1 MRIFGNMNSLTLI
14 NHLKRFQ
21 RSMNTSIERMTLGQ
35 RLNSPA
41 DGPADYAM
49 SERFRTS
56 IVANRARQSNIQS
69 ALSYMQTAQNGL
81 DEFATVLNDIKD
93 EVTEMIDGTANPQD
107 RAFAQMK
114 IDEWM
119 AGLDD
124 IAKTTHYNKH
134 YMFRQASNP
143 TGRTNT
149 LVAFGP
155 DLYEDLLTATG
166 VQEESQQWNIDNELQ
181 DIARS
186 FLAENLGGTYQDLS
200 RTFEGGYLEDI
211 ADAFTIGVDSEVP
224 TTAVNQNLVVDNI
237 TGGSDAFVAGSVDPT
252 SETFDVVAAEATQ
265 ESFVADQTDPTTE
278 AFTPDSIATGADSY
292 QVVGVNP
299 TTENFT
305 VEDAIRVDDNF
316 TAQSTGSAS
325 DAFTADATTNHLQNF
340 VAEDTTRVDDA
351 FTAESAAVNTENF
364 TADQSTN
371 TVENFTGEETVRVND
386 SFTTQILGSNTDNFT
401 VDQTSDVVENFTGEE
416 FNRINDAFT
425 AESAANASDNFTVG
439 TDNAVENFTGE
450 EFNRISDNFTAQALG
465 STTDTFNVTA
475 TDNNVDTFTVD
486 ATHATQDTDTHEGI
500 QTITN
505 DDFAHTAGQTAYTL
519 ANAPNAGTFDLTI
532 SQAYTAGEQLDMQSF
547 DTRRAGGTQ
556 VGDIWG
562 DFEVTAIDQQGD
574 GDYNS
579 VTLEYIGLAD
589 NITVEAHGGENR
601 NDNLKQ
607 TFTSISTG
615 DTFTVDYGNRL
626 NKFTTLVSKAQA
638 DTSLVY
644 STTGA
649 GGTEAL
655 TEGVDFSISGNQ
667 LTLEHD
673 NFDSGRGLNTGA
685 TFDTNYESGT
695 ADHTYALSETPLA
708 GTLEVRVDGVLQDA
722 SNYTLNGTDLTVHDA
737 VHGAAM
743 QFDYTVGENI
753 SDVTLSG
760 TPVSVNSVE
769 VNGVAIAEDAVNGWS
784 LSGDQIIFN
793 GASQPFHADDIEV
806 DFETAASQDTYT
818 LTEEP
823 NAGSYSVLVNGV
835 AADAGDYNINGTTL
849 TFTGNIPGYGDTV
862 EVSYDYGAESQFT
875 LSDDALADKLGTA
888 VVTVDGQAVAQDAVN
903 GWSISGDQITFNG
916 TSAPTAGDAIAV
928 DFDAGDYTAA
938 VTLAETPEQIDQVLV
953 GGVAISEDGANG
965 YTISGDQILFH
976 GTAQPFYGD
985 DIVIDYEKNAPQ
997 DTFNLSQVPNEATM
1011 EVLVNGVAADPADWD
1026 VSGNTLTFTTAL
1038 DSGDTLEV
1046 NYGYG
1051 AEDTYTLSD
1060 DALADRL
1067 GTASVTVGGQAV
1079 AQDAVN
1085 GWTISGDQITF
1096 NGSAIPSYGDAI
1108 AVDFD
1113 AGEYTDSVTLGQDVA
1128 FIDSVTVGG
1137 LTISEDAVNGWTRDG
1152 DTITFNG
1159 ASKPFYGDAIEVD
1172 YEANIPQDTFTLDE
1186 EPNAGTLSVLV
1197 NGVAADP
1204 ADYTVDGT
1212 SLTFNTA
1219 LDYGDTVEASYDYG
1233 AEAVYTL
1240 SDNALADQLG
1250 TAVVTVNGQAVAQDD
1265 FNGWHISGNTLTLTG
1280 TAAPEVG
1287 DTVAV
1292 DFDAGGYTDTVTL
1305 AGPPDAINTITVDGV
1320 AVAEDAVNGWTASGD
1335 TITFNGA
1342 SKPIY
1347 GEDVVVDYEVATP
1360 QDTFTLAEEVN
1371 AGTAEVQVNGVV
1383 VDPAD
1388 YTIDGNTLTFNDPLN
1403 YNDQV
1408 EVSYGYGAENEFTLS
1423 DTPVQDLLGTAVVTV
1438 DGQQIGPDPV
1448 NGWSITGD
1456 TLTLNGSVAPAFG
1469 DEITIGFDAALPTD
1483 TFTLEAEVSAVNS
1496 VTVNGVAVS
1505 EDAANGYTVSGTT
1518 LTFNGTSI
1526 PTYGDEIAI
1535 DFEEATPES
1544 SFTLT
1549 EAPNAGT
1556 ETVLVNGVAA
1566 DPADYTFDENTIT
1579 FTNGLNFGDAVQVD
1593 YDYGADSSFT
1603 LSQTPATANLD
1614 TAVVTVGGQTVLQD
1628 AVNGWTVTGDTI
1640 TFNGDSLPAYND
1652 AIDVSYDV
1660 ETTIDTITLGQEPK
1674 RVNTITVNGVEVA
1687 EDGVNGWT
1695 NDGSNVITFHGTAQ
1709 PVTGDEIVV
1718 DYDAHSSQSVFTL
1731 SEPANAGTEEVLL
1744 NGVLVDPADY
1754 TLSGDTLT
1762 FTNNI
1767 PQTGDDIDVTY
1778 GYGATNTFTLN
1789 DTPPPELMGTL
1800 EVTKNGVTILEDDF
1814 NGWTING
1821 NDISL
1826 NGTAYPV
1833 YGDDIQVSYELPGY
1847 QDSVTLGQTPLGI
1860 NTVTVNGV
1868 EVLEDAVNGYTL
1880 DGDTINFNGT
1890 AKPYYGDTI
1899 DVDYDMDGAQDT
1911 FTLAEEPYGGEPTV
1925 QVNGQVIDPAN
1936 YTVDGTTLTFQ
1947 SSIPVNGDQ
1956 VQVDYNIGNQESV
1969 FELSG
1974 EPVGNLEVTVNGQVM
1989 HESTYSVDGSTLTF
2003 DPGSEPPPASVV
2015 AATYDQGD
2023 YLDRVALDFE
2033 VVPGSMQV
2041 TIDGQALAEDPVNG
2055 WTIEADELVFHG
2067 TGQPFYGEE
2076 VDINYDRATQPNTY
2090 LLDNDP
2096 YDAGTFQVQVNGVT
2110 VDPAEYTITDNE
2122 ITFDGSVIPQNGDAV
2137 QVDYQLDHGNTDF
2150 DLAFVQ
2156 PDEEPNPGSLL
2167 VTLNGVEVDAA
2178 EYQLNGTSLEF
2189 TGSTLPAYGD
2199 TVDVEWNAGNILME
2213 LDVFDQDN
2221 PIPNDGTLT
2230 VFKNGVE
2237 VAEDAVNGWT
2247 FDGQKILLNGD
2258 SQGIKGDEYDLQYQ
2272 IGEDITEFTLDQTPN
2287 AGSVEVLVNGVAVA
2301 EDAANGWSV
2310 ADNVVTLNGDSVPGL
2325 GDAVEINYDFGEAM
2339 TQMTLS
2345 RDDLNPDSV
2354 TVRVN
2359 GEYLAND
2366 ETNGFTVAG
2375 DVVTFHGD
2383 AVPVAGDEINAT
2395 FGVGDVMNTF
2405 ELQRLPT
2412 EGTFQLTI
2420 DGQAIAEDAANG
2432 YTLDTENRIVTLNG
2446 GAIPADGDLIE
2457 YSYDYVG
2464 GEEEDFSEPFQVTTG
2479 LVGEKIDT
2487 GLSMDLTLTGMDME
2501 SLDVSSM
2508 EAAEASLA
2516 QINQVIARV
2525 EGIQT
2530 VAGTHEARLE
2540 TTLEILGDEETRTV
2554 TADDRIR
2561 GLDPEAEMVNYMAT
2575 QAQSE
2580 LIYSMLS
2587 SGGLNTSN
2595 VMSLLGSSMGGGG
2608 GFGF

>member
-93 EVTEMIDGTANPQD
+93 EVTEMIDGAANQQD
-107 RAFAQMK
+107 RDFAQIK

-119 AGLDD
+119 DSLDD
-124 IAKTTHYNKH
+124 IARTTHYNEH

-166 VQEESQQWNIDNELQ
+166 VQEESQQWSINNELQ

-186 FLAENLGGTYQDLS
+186 FLAEDLGGTYQDLNRS
-200 RTFEGGYLEDI
+200 FEGGYLEDI

-224 TTAVNQNLVVDNI
+224 VTAVNQNLVVDN
-237 TGGSDAFVAGSVDPT
+237 TTPLSDAYVAGSVDPT

-265 ESFVADQTDPTTE
+265 ESFVADQTDLTTE

-292 QVVGVNP
+292 TVVGINP

-305 VEDAIRVDDNF
+305 VEDAIRVDDAF
-316 TAQSTGSAS
+316 TAQSTGSTS

-340 VAEDTTRVDDA
+340 LAEDSTRVDDA
-351 FTAESAAVNTENF
+351 FTTESAAVTTENF

-386 SFTTQILGSNTDNFT
+386 SFTTQIIGSNTDNFT

-416 FNRINDAFT
+416 FNRISDAFT
-425 AESAANASDNFTVG
+425 ADSAASASDNFSVG

-450 EFNRISDNFTAQALG
+450 EFNRVSDNFTAQALG

-475 TDNNVDTFTVD
+475 TDNNVYNQTVD
-486 ATHATQDTDTHEGI
+486 ATHAGSYSDTFDGVQSKNESLG
-500 QTITN
+500 
-505 DDFAHTAGQTAYTL
+505 FVSGQTDYTL
-519 ANAPNAGTFDLTI
+519 ANAPNAGTATVTAT
-532 SQAYTAGEQLDMQSF
+532 QAYTEGNDIESQVLDTSKSGTLAAN
-547 DTRRAGGTQ
+547 DTF
-556 VGDIWG
+556 G
-562 DFEVTAIDQQGD
+562 DFKVTSVTRDGQGNITELQVQYNGDAENVTFEAYDGSSVNPVKLEFQETDAVSGNVYTITPGD
-574 GDYNS
+574 GKMGGSTLLRTVADANTTAPTYN
-579 VTLEYIGLAD
+579 
-589 NITVEAHGGENR
+589 
-601 NDNLKQ
+601 
-607 TFTSISTG
+607 
-615 DTFTVDYGNRL
+615 
-626 NKFTTLVSKAQA
+626 
-638 DTSLVY
+638 
-644 STTGA
+644 
-649 GGTEAL
+649 L
-655 TEGVDFSISGNQ
+655 TEGVDYSVSGST
-667 LTLEHD
+667 LTMLHD
-673 NFDSGRGLNTGA
+673 NFDGGRGLNTGA
-685 TFDTNYESGT
+685 SLDINYEIGT
-695 ADHTYALSETPLA
+695 ATDTYTLAETPLG
-708 GTLEVRVDGVLQDA
+708 GTMSVTVGGVAWSD
-722 SNYTLNGTDLTVHDA
+722 YTLNGTDLTVNNA
-737 VHGAAM
+737 THGAAVEVSY
-743 QFDYTVGENI
+743 DVGENI
-753 SDVTLSG
+753 GSVDLG
-760 TPVSVNSVE
+760 ATPVGINSVT
-769 VNGVAIAEDAVNGWS
+769 VNGVAIAEDAVNGYS
-784 LSGDQIIFN
+784 ISGTQIIFN
-793 GASQPFHADDIEV
+793 GASQPFHGEDVVV
-806 DFETAASQDTYT
+806 DFETAATQDTYT
-818 LTEEP
+818 LAEEP
-823 NAGSYSVLVNGV
+823 NAGTYSVLVNGV
-835 AADAGDYNINGTTL
+835 AADQGDYNINGTTL
-849 TFTGNIPGYGDTV
+849 QFTGNIPGYGDTV
-862 EVSYDYGAESQFT
+862 EVSYDYGAEDQFT
-875 LSDDALADKLGTA
+875 LSDDALTDRLGTA
-888 VVTVDGQAVAQDAVN
+888 VVTVNGQAVAQDGAN

-916 TSAPTAGDAIAV
+916 TAAPEAGDAIAV
-928 DFDAGDYTAA
+928 DFDTGDYTST
-938 VTLAETPEQIDQVLV
+938 VTLAETPEQIDQILV

-965 YTISGDQILFH
+965 YTVSGDQILFH

-985 DIVIDYEKNAPQ
+985 SIVIDYEKNAPQ

-1011 EVLVNGVAADPADWD
+1011 EVLVNGVASDPADWD

-1038 DSGDTLEV
+1038 DSGDTLDV

-1085 GWTISGDQITF
+1085 GWSISGNQISF
-1096 NGSAIPSYGDAI
+1096 NGSAIPTYGDAI

-1113 AGEYTDSVTLGQDVA
+1113 AGEYTDSVTLGQEVA

-1137 LTISEDAVNGWTRDG
+1137 LTISEDAVNGYTLSG

-1172 YEANIPQDTFTLDE
+1172 YEANIPQDTFTLAE
-1186 EPNAGTLSVLV
+1186 EPNTGTLSVLV

-1204 ADYTVDGT
+1204 ADYIVDGS

-1233 AEAVYTL
+1233 AEAIYTL
-1240 SDNALADQLG
+1240 SDDALADQLG

-1305 AGPPDAINTITVDGV
+1305 AEAPDSINSITVDGV
-1320 AVAEDAVNGWTASGD
+1320 AVAEDPVNGWSLAGN
-1335 TITFNGA
+1335 TITFNNSA
-1342 SKPIY
+1342 MPFY
-1347 GEDVVVDYEVATP
+1347 GEDVVVDYEVAVP
-1360 QDTFTLAEEVN
+1360 QDTFTLAEEAN

-1388 YTIDGNTLTFNDPLN
+1388 YTIDGTTLTFAAPLN

-1408 EVSYGYGAENEFTLS
+1408 EVSYGSGAENEFTLS

-1438 DGQQIGPDPV
+1438 GGQQIGPDPV
-1448 NGWSITGD
+1448 NGWTVTGD
-1456 TLTLNGSVAPAFG
+1456 TLTLNGSTTPAFG
-1469 DEITIGFDAALPTD
+1469 DEVTIGFDAALPTD
-1483 TFTLEAEVSAVNS
+1483 TFTLEADASTVNS

-1505 EDAANGYTVSGTT
+1505 EDPVDGYTVSGST

-1566 DPADYTFDENTIT
+1566 DPADYTFDENSIT
-1579 FTNGLNFGDAVQVD
+1579 FTNGLNFGDTVQVD
-1593 YDYGADSSFT
+1593 YDYGAETAFP
-1603 LSQTPATANLD
+1603 LSQTPATVNLD
-1614 TAVVTVGGQTVLQD
+1614 TAVVTVGGQEVLQD
-1628 AVNGWTVTGDTI
+1628 AVNGWTVSGDTI

-1652 AIDVSYDV
+1652 AIAVGYDV

-1674 RVNTITVNGVEVA
+1674 RIDTVTVNGVELA
-1687 EDGVNGWT
+1687 EDGANGWT
-1695 NDGSNVITFHGTAQ
+1695 SSGTVISFHGSAL

-1767 PQTGDDIDVTY
+1767 PTTNDDVDVTY
-1778 GYGATNTFTLN
+1778 GFGATNTFTLN
-1789 DTPPPELMGTL
+1789 DTPPPELMGTM

-1826 NGTAYPV
+1826 NGTAYPS
-1833 YGDDIQVSYELPGY
+1833 YGDDIQVSYDLPGY

-1860 NTVTVNGV
+1860 NSVMVDGV

-1890 AKPYYGDTI
+1890 SKPYYGETI

-1911 FTLAEEPYGGEPTV
+1911 FTLAAEPYGGEPTV
-1925 QVNGQVIDPAN
+1925 QVNGQTIDPSN

-1947 SSIPVNGDQ
+1947 GSIPVNGDQ
-1956 VQVDYNIGNQESV
+1956 VQVDYNLGNQESV

-1974 EPVGNLEVTVNGQVM
+1974 EPVGNLEVKVNGQVM
-1989 HESTYSVDGSTLTF
+1989 HESTYSVDGATLTF

-2015 AATYDQGD
+2015 TATYDAGD
-2023 YLDRVALDFE
+2023 YLDRVALDHE

-2041 TIDGQALAEDPVNG
+2041 TIDGQALAEDPING

-2076 VDINYDRATQPNTY
+2076 IDINYNRATQPNTY

-2122 ITFDGSVIPQNGDAV
+2122 ITFDGSVIPQAGDAV

-2156 PDEEPNPGSLL
+2156 PDEDPNPGSMV

-2178 EYQLNGTSLEF
+2178 EYQLNGTNLQF

-2199 TVDVEWNAGNILME
+2199 TVDVEWNAGDILTE

-2230 VFKNGVE
+2230 VLKNGVE

-2258 SQGIKGDEYDLQYQ
+2258 AQGIKGDAYDLQYQ

-2301 EDAANGWSV
+2301 EDAVNGWSLT
-2310 ADNVVTLNGDSVPGL
+2310 DDVVTLNGDAIPAL
-2325 GDAVEINYDFGEAM
+2325 GDTVDINYDFGEAM

-2359 GEYLAND
+2359 GEYLAKD
-2366 ETNGFTVAG
+2366 ETNGFTVEG

-2383 AVPVAGDEINAT
+2383 AIPVAGDEINAT
-2395 FGVGDVMNTF
+2395 FGVGDVMDTF

-2420 DGQAIAEDAANG
+2420 DGQVIAEDPANG
-2432 YTLDTENRIVTLNG
+2432 YTLDMENRIVTLNG
-2446 GAIPADGDLIE
+2446 GAIPGEGDLIE

-2464 GEEEDFSEPFQVTTG
+2464 GEEEDFADPFMVTTG

-2487 GLSMDLTLTGMDME
+2487 GLSMDLTLMGMGME

-2516 QINQVIARV
+2516 EINQVIARV

-2580 LIYSMLS
+2580 LIYSMLQ

-2595 VMSLLGSSMGGGG
+2595 VMSLLGSTMGGGG